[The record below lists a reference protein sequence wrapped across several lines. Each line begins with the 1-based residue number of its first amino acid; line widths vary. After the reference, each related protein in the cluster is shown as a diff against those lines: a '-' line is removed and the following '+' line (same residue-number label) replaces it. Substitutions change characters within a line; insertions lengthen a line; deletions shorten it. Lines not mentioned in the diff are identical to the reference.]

1 MIDFLVLLLSTDW
14 FLPHWHEIGIN
25 IVEAKRIGIQ
35 QGCREIVDRLL
46 EGRDRLY
53 LADHSEE
60 RRQDTASRFSA
71 LLRLLD
77 AKAEVSSVLQEWAT
91 LSHEALSAAVLCSW
105 LNRKVASAATPGNA
119 LHLEDATRVEVM
131 RAWEPREVRA
141 DVFRDVCLKST
152 TPWDQRTQ
160 NIFENPRSLVNQL
173 WSVLLDRRLRA
184 FWVTIRERLT
194 PQQLQEFVA
203 WYRIEVANTSGTRRP
218 MPLPSYIEEAAR

>member
-1 MIDFLVLLLSTDW
+1 MIDFLVVLLSTDW
-14 FLPHWHEIGIN
+14 FLPYWHEIGIN
-25 IVEAKRIGIQ
+25 IAEARRIGIQ

-46 EGRDRLY
+46 QGRDRLY

-71 LLRLLD
+71 LLRRLD
-77 AKAEVSSVLQEWAT
+77 AEAGVSSVLMEWAT

-105 LNRKVASAATPGNA
+105 LSRKVASAGTPGNA
-119 LHLEDATRVEVM
+119 LHLEDAIRVEVM
-131 RAWEPREVRA
+131 KAWEPREMPA

-152 TPWDQRTQ
+152 TPWDLRTQ

-173 WSVLLDRRLRA
+173 WRVLLERRLRA

-203 WYRIEVANTSGTRRP
+203 WYRVEVANMSGTRRP
-218 MPLPSYIEEAAR
+218 MPLPSYMEEVVR